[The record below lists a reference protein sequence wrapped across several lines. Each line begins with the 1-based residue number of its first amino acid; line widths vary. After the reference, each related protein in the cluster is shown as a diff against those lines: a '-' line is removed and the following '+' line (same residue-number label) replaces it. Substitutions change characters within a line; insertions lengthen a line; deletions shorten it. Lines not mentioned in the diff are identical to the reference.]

1 MLVFIISLFMWQ
13 PSLGCSQVFTYFYWQ
28 HYILFIILNSCHCA
42 ATARRPSSTSFATFR
57 PWLSSSPS
65 LSCCHA
71 LYVLLLSS
79 QHIKLLSGSER
90 ERERVSEGGG
100 SDKRGRV
107 RQTSTTFAGKSFRIF
122 KRKSLYKSKTDYK
135 CCAISSRN
143 SVGSGRRGRGR
154 WEEMCVGG
162 WGKKIEKGLC
172 VRSQQLRNSWA
183 QLLSS
188 ARFSSSLAAKC
199 QLITPPFFLFFHFS
213 SSPSPL
219 VVGKAK
225 VKAGSNVRLISVA
238 NVSCHNFS

>member
-90 ERERVSEGGG
+90 ERERVSEGGEVV
-100 SDKRGRV
+100 RGRV